1 MTSPARQ
8 RPRCRLPPEKISG
21 NVGIFALPASQGG
34 PSVFAPLVRT
44 AGATMCKTRQAAI
57 RRSVPVSFFRRVIWS
72 PPARV
77 AFRPQR
83 SGQDLEFSSR
93 AALPIQV
100 LIFDPQDLS
109 VNIARREKL
118 VWRSIQTYCDPCATA
133 ARDLS
138 FQWRVKLSN
147 EAGQECAASAD
158 VRASPWEQSAMR
170 RIAPCVLR
178 DGRRACPRAAPRGPI
193 CSHYAAALRKYWE
206 IPACRRAI
214 A

>member
-83 SGQDLEFSSR
+83 SGQDF
-93 AALPIQV
+93 
-100 LIFDPQDLS
+100 
-109 VNIARREKL
+109 
-118 VWRSIQTYCDPCATA
+118 
-133 ARDLS
+133 
-138 FQWRVKLSN
+138 RVFL
-147 EAGQECAASAD
+147 
-158 VRASPWEQSAMR
+158 
-170 RIAPCVLR
+170 
-178 DGRRACPRAAPRGPI
+178 PRGAPDTGSYLRSPRLK
-193 CSHYAAALRKYWE
+193 CQYRKTRKTCMALDPNLLRSLRH
-206 IPACRRAI
+206 RRSGSIVPVAGETVK
-214 A
+214 